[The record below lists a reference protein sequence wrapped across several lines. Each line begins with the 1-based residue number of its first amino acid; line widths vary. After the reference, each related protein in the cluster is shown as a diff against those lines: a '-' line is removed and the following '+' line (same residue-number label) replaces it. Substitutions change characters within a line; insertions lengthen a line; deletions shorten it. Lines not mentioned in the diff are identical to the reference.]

1 MENNMKFF
9 MAEKE
14 AFDEL
19 NASETLGDII
29 RIGFNR
35 VDFIDKDGKRFECW
49 EMSGNNK
56 VLGHR
61 YEDGEYVDL
70 ELDGDTPIDQ
80 YSISIDRDDDQYTIV
95 SVEELA

>member
-1 MENNMKFF
+1 MRFY

-19 NASETLGDII
+19 GASETLGDII

-35 VDFIDKDGKRFECW
+35 VDFIDKDGKKFECW
-49 EMSGNNK
+49 EMSSDNK

-61 YEDGEYVDL
+61 YEDGEYADL
-70 ELDGDTPIDQ
+70 ELDGDTPIDKH
-80 YSISIDRDDDQYTIV
+80 SIIVDRDEDYYTIIQV
-95 SVEELA
+95 KELA

>member
-1 MENNMKFF
+1 MRFF

-19 NASETLGDII
+19 GASETLGDII

-35 VDFIDKDGKRFECW
+35 VDFIDKDGKLFECW
-49 EMSGNNK
+49 EMSGKNK

-61 YEDGEYVDL
+61 YEDGEYADL
-70 ELDGDTPIDQ
+70 ELDGDTAIDKH
-80 YSISIDRDDDQYTIV
+80 SIIVDRDEDYCTIIQV
-95 SVEELA
+95 KELA

>member
-1 MENNMKFF
+1 MKFY

-19 NASETLGDII
+19 GASETLGDII

-49 EMSGNNK
+49 EMSGKNK

-61 YEDGEYVDL
+61 YEDGEYADL

-80 YSISIDRDDDQYTIV
+80 YSIMLDRDEDDYTIIQV
-95 SVEELA
+95 KELA